1 MFYYDDKVE
10 YLGLLQ
16 KKYLYGIIKDVS
28 LSFSRLFICVKK
40 ARVEMGGFFAT
51 STKRDCVE
59 DIFFGLDYHSHLGTK
74 YGGMVVYDEEKG
86 FQRQIHTIDTTPFRT
101 KFNKDLN
108 EFHGNS
114 GIGCISDTDPQP
126 LVVRSHLGLYAITT
140 VGIITNTD
148 AIVDKFFK
156 EGKTHFM
163 TMSSGK
169 INSTELVAAIINE
182 KDTLVE
188 GIRHAQEIIEG
199 SMTMLILTEDGRI
212 LAARDRLGR
221 LPVIIGKSEY
231 GYCATFESFA
241 FMKLGY
247 EYHSELGPMEIV
259 SITADG
265 VEQLAAPGE
274 EMKICA
280 FLWTYYGY
288 PSATYEGKN
297 VVVMKN
303 FLEPE
308 DDLVAFN
315 GVGESSL
322 ERDKELYQYTYE
334 DITAMLREN
343 MKSTNVEETIDRFWD
358 MFIVDALIDNF
369 DRHGGNWGFIKKDNQ
384 YRIAPVYDN
393 GSSLYP
399 KLNTDEKLE
408 AVLSS
413 EEEIDQR
420 IYKFP
425 TSHIKVKNR
434 KSSYFEVISSL
445 QFEACNDAL
454 KRIVPRIDFNQ
465 INALIDDVEGISE
478 VRKRFYK
485 VMLQQRYEKILMYA
499 YRQL

>member
-1 MFYYDDKVE
+1 MRDYSKHEKTPVLFSGAEKKFEIIIDGFRYIVKFQKNSEVGLTFNYVSE
-10 YLGLLQ
+10 YLGSHIFQLL
-16 KKYLYGIIKDVS
+16 GIPVQET
-28 LSFSRLFICVKK
+28 F
-40 ARVEMGGFFAT
+40 
-51 STKRDCVE
+51 
-59 DIFFGLDYHSHLGTK
+59 LG
-74 YGGMVVYDEEKG
+74 
-86 FQRQIHTIDTTPFRT
+86 
-101 KFNKDLN
+101 
-108 EFHGNS
+108 
-114 GIGCISDTDPQP
+114 
-126 LVVRSHLGLYAITT
+126 
-140 VGIITNTD
+140 
-148 AIVDKFFK
+148 
-156 EGKTHFM
+156 
-163 TMSSGK
+163 
-169 INSTELVAAIINE
+169 
-182 KDTLVE
+182 
-188 GIRHAQEIIEG
+188 
-199 SMTMLILTEDGRI
+199 
-212 LAARDRLGR
+212 
-221 LPVIIGKSEY
+221 
-231 GYCATFESFA
+231 
-241 FMKLGY
+241 
-247 EYHSELGPMEIV
+247 
-259 SITADG
+259 
-265 VEQLAAPGE
+265 
-274 EMKICA
+274 
-280 FLWTYYGY
+280 
-288 PSATYEGKN
+288 TYEGKN

-358 MFIVDALIDNF
+358 MFIVDALIGNF

-413 EEEIDQR
+413 EDEIDQR

-465 INALIDDVEGISE
+465 INTLIDEVEGISE

-485 VMLQQRYEKILMYA
+485 VMLQQRYEKIHMYA